1 MHASVTWLGSA
12 ALAIASA
19 IALSVQPARA
29 QTQQQQ
35 DRIDRVSRLV
45 VTAPLCGRLGMTID
59 PDLPAKVAAAFKEE
73 ASGWGMDQHRLDQL
87 EAESSDRQTKLF
99 LRDLGAEADN
109 AKSEAQLRN
118 LRSVLLSYARTC
130 VEATEDPV
138 FSKVVTKPAGFS
150 AAAAATMSA
159 DSMLEDGGLASWQTP
174 AIQARGGIM
183 MMAGTCR
190 SVIGKVRSDALVL
203 EYGKS
208 EDTRARR
215 YYLKSFDIGLDDT
228 EMKFNLAQ
236 CNRAIAGL
244 KADLAK
250 ARPR

>member
-1 MHASVTWLGSA
+1 MHPSA
-12 ALAIASA
+12 AWFASA
-19 IALSVQPARA
+19 TFAIGLIIQPVRA

-59 PDLPAKVAAAFKEE
+59 PDLPAKVAAAFKDETS
-73 ASGWGMDQHRLDQL
+73 AWGMDQHQLDQL
-87 EAESSDRQTKLF
+87 AAESSDRQTKLF
-99 LRDLGAEADN
+99 LRDLGAESDN

-118 LRSVLLSYARTC
+118 LRSVLLSYAHTC
-130 VEATEDPV
+130 VEATEDPI
-138 FSKVVTKPAGFS
+138 FSKVVTKPTGFS
-150 AAAAATMSA
+150 ADAAATMSA

-174 AIQARGGIM
+174 AIQARGGM
-183 MMAGTCR
+183 MMIAGTCR
-190 SVIGKVRSDALVL
+190 SVIGKARSDALVS

-208 EDTRARR
+208 EDPRARK

-228 EMKFNLAQ
+228 ESKFSLVQ
-236 CNRAIAGL
+236 CNRAIASYR
-244 KADLAK
+244 ADIAK

>member
-1 MHASVTWLGSA
+1 MHASVTRLGSA
-12 ALAIASA
+12 ALAIG
-19 IALSVQPARA
+19 LSVQLASA

-73 ASGWGMDQHRLDQL
+73 ASGWGMDHHRLDQL
-87 EAESSDRQTKLF
+87 AVESSDRQTKLF

-118 LRSVLLSYARTC
+118 LRSVLLSYAHTC
-130 VEATEDPV
+130 VEATEDPI
-138 FSKVVTKPAGFS
+138 FSKVVTKPAAFS
-150 AAAAATMSA
+150 ADAAATMSA

-190 SVIGKVRSDALVL
+190 SVIGKVRSDALIF

-208 EDTRARR
+208 EDARARR

-228 EMKFNLAQ
+228 EMKFSLAQ
-236 CNRAIAGL
+236 CNRAIAGFR
-244 KADLAK
+244 ADLAK